1 MLRDILTDVR
11 HQILEQVEA
20 AVDVADGVDRLP
32 GRDGSRPRRG
42 RKTEQTSQHVKRLP
56 PRGGGRN
63 SLHPRHNTLELG
75 NAAFVLGPGA
85 ARTAGVRLRPLA
97 PTTRA
102 ATAAAG
108 AAAALVGICAVV
120 GVVARVVVAVV
131 AVLVEGVLGE

>member
-11 HQILEQVEA
+11 QQILQQVEA
-20 AVDVADGVDRLP
+20 AVDIADGVDGLP

-56 PRGGGRN
+56 LRGGGRN

-75 NAAFVLGPGA
+75 NAALVFGRCG
-85 ARTAGVRLRPLA
+85 ARTTRPRLRLLA
-97 PTTRA
+97 PTTRTTA
-102 ATAAAG
+102 DAT
-108 AAAALVGICAVV
+108 LVGVGAVV

-131 AVLVEGVLGE
+131 AV